1 MENVWRCLYGS
12 FKGIV
17 RATSDNIYRHHTG
30 SRTDHSRSQR
40 AGEKHD
46 MSFPLKEMQRAVKLR
61 DDLESQLEAD
71 KGVVAGE
78 GRSSE
83 TDSSD

>member
-1 MENVWRCLYGS
+1 
-12 FKGIV
+12 
-17 RATSDNIYRHHTG
+17 
-30 SRTDHSRSQR
+30 
-40 AGEKHD
+40 
-46 MSFPLKEMQRAVKLR
+46 MSFPIKEMQRAVKLR

-78 GRSSE
+78 GKSSE

>member
-1 MENVWRCLYGS
+1 MFVRCCLYGS
-12 FKGIV
+12 LEGIV
-17 RATSDNIYRHHTG
+17 RANGDNTYSHHTG
-30 SRTDHSRSQR
+30 SRTAHSRSQR

-83 TDSSD
+83 TDSYD